1 MRSHPICEHYAAI
14 TAHDWVRID
23 HREVGAAML
32 ARQIAIGFGIAIV
45 FPLLVYY
52 GVRTAYSPPK
62 WDTEVYS
69 SPMTAEDRQR
79 QRERRDA
86 YTARSREFA
95 RVLIMASTPLGIAA
109 ILIGT
114 FVSLPALGTGLILG
128 GIFTVAHG
136 YWGYWSYADDWLRF
150 VSLLLGFAVLLFV
163 AYRRWPAA
171 DSRTP

>member
-1 MRSHPICEHYAAI
+1 
-14 TAHDWVRID
+14 
-23 HREVGAAML
+23 ML

-62 WDTEVYS
+62 WDTEIYS
-69 SPMTAEDRQR
+69 SPMTAEERQR
-79 QRERRDA
+79 QRERREA
-86 YTARSREFA
+86 YIAQSREFA
-95 RVLIMASTPLGIAA
+95 RVLIIASTPLGIAA

-136 YWGYWSYADDWLRF
+136 YWGTGPTLTIGCGSCPCYWVLRF
-150 VSLLLGFAVLLFV
+150 SCSLPIDDG
-163 AYRRWPAA
+163 RRPIPAHR
-171 DSRTP
+171 DQRTFCITKKKYP